1 MTFDGFYIARAPY
14 YHPILEDN
22 FESDFKAILLI
33 KPRSNVMCMRKM
45 TYLEIVKDIYF
56 THYLDGYR
64 PFMSDVNREKRY
76 YDHLNDKYKKIC
88 HKMLCRFK
96 VKMVEASELS
106 KHAFPISGMTIL
118 TIILGLIMSVAVAFL
133 IYFILINAGIPI
145 EDFTPLLLG
154 CVAVVSPGITKV
166 LPYILREV
174 I

>member
-1 MTFDGFYIARAPY
+1 
-14 YHPILEDN
+14 
-22 FESDFKAILLI
+22 
-33 KPRSNVMCMRKM
+33 M

-56 THYLDGYR
+56 THYLEWYK
-64 PFMSDVNREKRY
+64 PFNSDVNVEKRY
-76 YDHLNDKYKKIC
+76 YKHINDKYKKIC
-88 HKMLCRFK
+88 YKMSCRFK

-118 TIILGLIMSVAVAFL
+118 AKILALITSAVVAYL
-133 IYFILINAGIPI
+133 IYCVLINAGIPI

-166 LPYILREV
+166 LPYILRDV